1 MGSLLGGMMGGKGK
15 AQQVDWKQLEKMMDY
30 SAKLNRF
37 NDVGLFGGTE
47 WTENPDG
54 TWKREHVIDEGLQPG
69 KQALIDRF
77 GSGAAPDTQQYQS
90 PWQAQMDQI
99 MQAKLAN
106 QGARHNVDALPQQP
120 PQAGPPPGAGG
131 PPPGQGGPPP
141 GQGGPPPQAGPP
153 PGQGG
158 PPPGG
163 PPGQGVPPQQEE
175 MMMQALMAQKQ
186 QEEEP
191 QQMRWR

>member
-120 PQAGPPPGAGG
+120 PQGGPPPGG

-163 PPGQGVPPQQEE
+163 PPGQGMPPQQEE